1 VERYFCS
8 TIGGKGVSASKEWW
22 NEPEAVL
29 LLQRAGKLVQAI
41 ESSAGRPMPQS
52 DRELYHA
59 RLLAAHDAQ
68 DMAAYRIALEEYVEG
83 ARKARRKPK
92 GERQREEG

>member
-1 VERYFCS
+1 M
-8 TIGGKGVSASKEWW
+8 SASNEQW

-29 LLQRAGKLVQAI
+29 LLERTGKLVQAI
-41 ESSAGRPMPQS
+41 ETSGKPMAQSA
-52 DRELYHA
+52 RELYHA

-83 ARKARRKPK
+83 ARMAHRKLK
-92 GERQREEG
+92 GERKREKG

>member
-1 VERYFCS
+1 M
-8 TIGGKGVSASKEWW
+8 SASEEWW
-22 NEPEAVL
+22 NEPEAIL

-41 ESSAGRPMPQS
+41 ETSGKQMPQS
-52 DRELYHA
+52 ARELYHA

-83 ARKARRKPK
+83 ARKAHRKSKRGAK
-92 GERQREEG
+92 GGI

>member
-1 VERYFCS
+1 M
-8 TIGGKGVSASKEWW
+8 SASEEWW

-59 RLLAAHDAQ
+59 RLVAAHDAQ

-83 ARKARRKPK
+83 ARKAHREPK
-92 GERQREEG
+92 GGAAKA

>member
-1 VERYFCS
+1 MPMLNDR
-8 TIGGKGVSASKEWW
+8 GKKGMSATEEWW

-29 LLQRAGKLVQAI
+29 LLERTGKLVQAI
-41 ESSAGRPMPQS
+41 ESLGKPMAQSA
-52 DRELYHA
+52 RELYHA

-83 ARKARRKPK
+83 ARKAHREPK
-92 GERQREEG
+92 GGAKA

>member
-1 VERYFCS
+1 M
-8 TIGGKGVSASKEWW
+8 SASEEWW
-22 NEPEAVL
+22 NEPEAVV

-41 ESSAGRPMPQS
+41 ETSGKPMEQSA
-52 DRELYHA
+52 RELYHA

-83 ARKARRKPK
+83 ARKAHRKAK
-92 GERQREEG
+92 GGAKA

>member
-1 VERYFCS
+1 M
-8 TIGGKGVSASKEWW
+8 SATEEWW

-41 ESSAGRPMPQS
+41 ETSGKPMAQSA
-52 DRELYHA
+52 RELYHA

-68 DMAAYRIALEEYVEG
+68 DMAAYRIALEQYAEG

-92 GERQREEG
+92 GERKREEG